1 MSYALPKKNYL
12 ESALSGAATGF
23 SLGGPVGAGIG
34 AGISLIP
41 SIWKG
46 IQGIG
51 QRKAANK
58 INPINPGYEMNRGVI
73 DNARILQERSNNY
86 LMPGYGQAMDNISGT
101 YSNAYNQGVQGASSG
116 GDVLDLAAKL
126 AYGQGQ
132 QTNALATLNA
142 QGAEGAKL
150 QSLQANTLAGEEY
163 QAKNAYDRAQYD
175 AKLRE
180 KAALLEGGSQNLY
193 GALDIGSSVAGAYLN
208 PKKFVNT
215 TNQNG
220 NNAQQQGSIFV

>member
-1 MSYALPKKNYL
+1 MAGGYGSPPKDYL
-12 ESALSGAATGF
+12 GSALSGAATGF

-51 QRKAANK
+51 QRRKAEK
-58 INPINPGYEMNRGVI
+58 INPVNPGYEMNRGVI
-73 DNARILQERSNNY
+73 DNARVLQQRSDNY
-86 LMPGYGQAMDNISGT
+86 LMPGYGQALDNISGT

-132 QTNALATLNA
+132 QNNALAVQNA
-142 QGAEGAKL
+142 QGADNAQL
-150 QSLQANTLAGEEY
+150 QSLQANALAGQEY
-163 QAKNAYDRAQYD
+163 QNKNAYDRAQYE

-193 GALDIGSSVAGAYLN
+193 GALDTGASVAGAYLN

-215 TNQNG
+215 TNTVN
-220 NNAQQQGSIFV
+220 I